1 MVVMVRARA
10 CNSTR
15 RQRERKSARAG
26 WGTHIVGKDTTVAFE
41 VLFPLPRVTVGQ
53 CTKWR
58 ARAHMQLHS
67 TRTQLWRLCPARG
80 NTRVETH
87 A

>member
-10 CNSTR
+10 CNSAR
-15 RQRERKSARAG
+15 RQRERERPRAG
-26 WGTHIVGKDTTVAFE
+26 WRTHIVGKDTTVSFE

-58 ARAHMQLHS
+58 TRPRAH
-67 TRTQLWRLCPARG
+67 
-80 NTRVETH
+80 TH
-87 A
+87 TCNYTAQ